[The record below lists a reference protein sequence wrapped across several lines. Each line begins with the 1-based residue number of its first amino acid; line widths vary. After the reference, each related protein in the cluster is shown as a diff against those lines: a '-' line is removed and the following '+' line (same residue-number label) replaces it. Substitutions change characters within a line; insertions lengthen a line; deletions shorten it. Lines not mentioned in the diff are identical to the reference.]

1 MASLSIVIVVF
12 LVSVVL
18 FHAIFIW
25 FSPLRLTEIGWKR
38 VDYDWLSLAFLS
50 IIGLSGEARQYFA
63 ERMLPQTE
71 AKLDHIAAEVLELMP
86 NWATIPC
93 DPPFVRSEYSPSNFD
108 EVMVQYGEYCAW
120 LIAKQEE
127 LTPVIEGRQAVDVT
141 SFAQSSLFPLVA
153 DIEFE
158 EGYLRRLLEEYNFSL
173 VELQNFKSESN
184 KSEMEVIIIFFA
196 PVVLAIALAL
206 RLTKVSGE
214 IWWYRRRKIAD

>member
-1 MASLSIVIVVF
+1 
-12 LVSVVL
+12 
-18 FHAIFIW
+18 
-25 FSPLRLTEIGWKR
+25 
-38 VDYDWLSLAFLS
+38 LAFLS

-63 ERMLPQTE
+63 ERMLPQSE
-71 AKLDHIAAEVLELMP
+71 AKLNHFAAEVLGVMP
-86 NWATIPC
+86 TWATIPC

-127 LTPVIEGRQAVDVT
+127 LTPVIEGRQVVDVT

-153 DIEFE
+153 DIKFE

-184 KSEMEVIIIFFA
+184 KSEIEVIIIFFA

-214 IWWYRRRKIAD
+214 IWWYRRRKISDK